1 MHTTT
6 TLRILAAALLTGGTF
21 AVAAVGTPAVA
32 VNDQGGAAQGTVVSR
47 TDLTAPDSQSRN
59 ECKVRGDRF
68 DGGGFWYWLVGPGG
82 TVVAVFVD
90 TGGSHIPDCHW
101 NDGSWNNNWNNW
113 DPSWSWNVNG

>member
-32 VNDQGGAAQGTVVSR
+32 VDSQSAAV
-47 TDLTAPDSQSRN
+47 APDSQSRD
-59 ECKVRGDRF
+59 CKVRGDRF

-101 NDGSWNNNWNNW
+101 NDGSWNNNWNNNW
-113 DPSWSWNVNG
+113 DPSWSWNVS